1 MKKYNVILYILTFPI
16 VGLLYTFDL
25 IEGRK
30 AGKVA
35 YAIIKV
41 FFAFGIAVLLL
52 RGI

>member
-1 MKKYNVILYILTFPI
+1 MRKYNIILYILTFPI
-16 VGLLYTFDL
+16 VGLLYALGL
-25 IEGRK
+25 IQGRK

-52 RGI
+52 KSI